1 MSKMKGAM
9 RKAGYKHPR
18 SSEPDSRKAPEF
30 PVSYF
35 ETDNQN
41 RSCLKPDFVSK
52 KKVDLLAK
60 LLATSCNPK
69 LTTGQARRF
78 FNHCREIERRLKA
91 DGENWLRV
99 SASFESLCA
108 HAQYAVATKKIPE
121 EFQKFIDENVK
132 RVVSTE
138 EPRKAFLEGFL
149 PHFEALIGFGATYL
163 RRNR

>member
-1 MSKMKGAM
+1 MSRMKDAM
-9 RKAGYKHPR
+9 RKAGYKSPTSGPH
-18 SSEPDSRKAPEF
+18 SRKAPEF
-30 PVSYF
+30 PASYF

-60 LLATSCNPK
+60 LLAHRSCKPN
-69 LTTGQARRF
+69 LTTGQVRRF
-78 FNHCREIERRLKA
+78 FNHCREIERRLKT
-91 DGENWLRV
+91 DGESWLQV

-108 HAQYAVATKKIPE
+108 HSQYAVAANKIPK
-121 EFQKFIDENVK
+121 EFQDFIDENVK
-132 RVVSTE
+132 RVVSAE

-149 PHFEALIGFGATYL
+149 PHFEALIGFGTTYL